1 MDLKNALRDEAYTSF
16 EDDEPAFSNCSQ
28 WTSND
33 GVIFFPA
40 ATSVKE
46 LPAGVYSI
54 GMNFG
59 QIFFTKVDIKT
70 EDLIR
75 FSDANSD
82 QVIDEINS
90 FWGKKEL
97 FDKFGLPYKRGIL
110 LYGPPGSGKTCTIR
124 FLINDLIKLG
134 GIILQVEN
142 VSLFAAGL
150 EVMRKIDK
158 EKPIIAIIEDIDS
171 YTNGDE
177 TNLIGILDGISNVE
191 NIVFLATTNYPEELS
206 GRILNRP
213 SRFDKRFY
221 IGYPNAP
228 SRKIYLEHLAKNM
241 SPKPWNKKIPLD
253 RWVKDTQGMSVAHL
267 KELFVATVILGNSY
281 ENAITTIKEMKSQL
295 TSKDFDKYEKSED
308 SLFDGIEEFRIGDEN
323 VETDENG
330 S

>member
-1 MDLKNALRDEAYTSF
+1 MDLKSALRDAAYDSIE
-16 EDDEPAFSNCSQ
+16 EDGLVFSNTSQ

-59 QIFFTKVDIKT
+59 QLFFTKVDIKT

-97 FDKFGLPYKRGIL
+97 FQKFGLPYKRGIL

-134 GIILQVEN
+134 GIVLQVDN

-150 EVMRKIDK
+150 DVLRKIDK

-171 YTNGDE
+171 YANGEE
-177 TNLIGILDGISNVE
+177 TTLIGLLDGISNVE

-221 IGYPNAP
+221 IGYPNAS
-228 SRKIYLEHLAKNM
+228 SRKMYLEHLAKSM
-241 SPKPWNKKIPLD
+241 ESKPWNRKLSLD

-267 KELFVATVILGNSY
+267 KELFVATVILDNSY
-281 ENAITTIKEMKSQL
+281 DDAIKTIKEMKNQL
-295 TSKDFDKYEKSED
+295 TSKDFDKYESQFLDDPVEED
-308 SLFDGIEEFRIGDEN
+308 GDADEN
-323 VETDENG
+323 
-330 S
+330 

>member
-1 MDLKNALRDEAYTSF
+1 VNLKNALRDAAYDSLD
-16 EDDEPAFSNCSQ
+16 DDEIIFSNSSQ

-33 GVIFFPA
+33 GIIFYPA

-46 LPAGVYSI
+46 LPSGVYSI

-59 QIFFTKVDIKT
+59 QIFFTKVDVKT

-82 QVIDEINS
+82 QVIEEINS

-97 FDKFGLPYKRGIL
+97 FQKFGLPYKRGIM

-134 GIILQVEN
+134 GVILQVEN

-150 EVMRKIDK
+150 EVLRKIDK

-171 YTNGDE
+171 YENGEE
-177 TNLIGILDGISNVE
+177 TALIGILDGISNVE

-241 SPKPWNKKIPLD
+241 DPKPWNKKISLD

-267 KELFVATVILGNSY
+267 KELFVATVILDNSY
-281 ENAITTIKEMKSQL
+281 ENAVKTIKEMKNQL
-295 TSKDFDKYEKSED
+295 SSKDFDKYETAEDNVD
-308 SLFDGIEEFRIGDEN
+308 SLLEDLRED
-323 VETDENG
+323 D
-330 S
+330 

>member
-1 MDLKNALRDEAYTSF
+1 MDLKSALREAAYDSL
-16 EDDEPAFSNCSQ
+16 EDDGIVFANTSQ

-33 GVIFFPA
+33 GITFFPA

-59 QIFFTKVDIKT
+59 QIFFTKVDVKT

-90 FWGKKEL
+90 FWGKKEI
-97 FDKFGLPYKRGIL
+97 FQKFGLPYKRGIL

-134 GIILQVEN
+134 GIILQVDN

-150 EVMRKIDK
+150 DVLRKIDK

-171 YTNGDE
+171 YANGEE
-177 TNLIGILDGISNVE
+177 TTLIGLLDGISSVE

-228 SRKIYLEHLAKNM
+228 SRKMYLEHLAKNTN
-241 SPKPWNKKIPLD
+241 PKPWNRKINLA
-253 RWVKDTQGMSVAHL
+253 RWIQDTQGMSVAHL
-267 KELFVATVILGNSY
+267 KELFVATVILDNRY
-281 ENAITTIKEMKSQL
+281 EDAIKTIKEMKNQL
-295 TSKDFDKYEKSED
+295 TSKDFDKYESQELDFLDED
-308 SLFDGIEEFRIGDEN
+308 FAAEVADDDEN
-323 VETDENG
+323 
-330 S
+330 

>member
-1 MDLKNALRDEAYTSF
+1 MDLRSALRDAAYDSIE
-16 EDDEPAFSNCSQ
+16 EDGPVFSNTSQ

-97 FDKFGLPYKRGIL
+97 FQKFGLPYKRGIL

-134 GIILQVEN
+134 GIVLQVEN
-142 VSLFAAGL
+142 VGLFAAGL
-150 EVMRKIDK
+150 DVLRKIDR

-171 YTNGDE
+171 YANDE
-177 TNLIGILDGISNVE
+177 ETTLIGLLDGISNIE

-228 SRKIYLEHLAKNM
+228 SRKMYLEHLAKNM
-241 SPKPWNKKIPLD
+241 TTKPWNRKISLE

-267 KELFVATVILGNSY
+267 KELFVATVILDNSY
-281 ENAITTIKEMKSQL
+281 DDAIKTIKEMKNQL
-295 TSKDFDKYEKSED
+295 TSKDFDKYESQELDFLDDLVEEEED
-308 SLFDGIEEFRIGDEN
+308 GANEN
-323 VETDENG
+323 
-330 S
+330 

>member
-1 MDLKNALRDEAYTSF
+1 MDLKSALRDAAYDSI
-16 EDDEPAFSNCSQ
+16 EDDGVVFANTSQ

-33 GVIFFPA
+33 GITFS
-40 ATSVKE
+40 TSVKE

-54 GMNFG
+54 GMSFG

-90 FWGKKEL
+90 FWGKKDI
-97 FDKFGLPYKRGIL
+97 FRKFGLPYKRGIL

-134 GIILQVEN
+134 GIVLQVDN

-150 EVMRKIDK
+150 DVLRKIDK

-171 YTNGDE
+171 YANGEE
-177 TNLIGILDGISNVE
+177 TILIGLLDGISNVE

-228 SRKIYLEHLAKNM
+228 SRKMYLEHLAKNM
-241 SPKPWNKKIPLD
+241 SPKPWNKKLE
-253 RWVKDTQGMSVAHL
+253 RWIKDTQGMSVAHL
-267 KELFVATVILGNSY
+267 KELFVATVILDNPY
-281 ENAITTIKEMKSQL
+281 DDAIKTIKEMKSQL
-295 TSKDFDKYEKSED
+295 TSKDFDKYEESS
-308 SLFDGIEEFRIGDEN
+308 SLNENLLDEEADDEN
-323 VETDENG
+323 
-330 S
+330 